1 MTNVTFLTLRAS
13 NRSGWSNNTGKVE
26 SIGLHIRSEREIMV
40 LNPELWMW
48 SVWIRTTDSASYL
61 HSALWACPSAVRLQA
76 DACAEPADG
85 CSLGSGGEYLE
96 GHWREKNV
104 LITNIYMHAH
114 TYTQGYIWD
123 ESGMSPNKQRKALWI
138 RYSTAGVQA
147 QWQSFFHWSSN
158 PSCVCVRL
166 LADFSLTTSLGCRL
180 AWSICWKTPLGAER
194 RGDTLI
200 NIT

>member
-1 MTNVTFLTLRAS
+1 M
-13 NRSGWSNNTGKVE
+13 
-26 SIGLHIRSEREIMV
+26 IGLDKNHWQC
-40 LNPELWMW
+40 ELPAFCIVGL
-48 SVWIRTTDSASYL
+48 SISSAS
-61 HSALWACPSAVRLQA
+61 ACRCLCRTSRWMQFRQWRRV
-76 DACAEPADG
+76 
-85 CSLGSGGEYLE
+85 SGRTLK
-96 GHWREKNV
+96 RKNV

-158 PSCVCVRL
+158 LSCVCVRL

-180 AWSICWKTPLGAER
+180 AWSSCWKTPLGAER